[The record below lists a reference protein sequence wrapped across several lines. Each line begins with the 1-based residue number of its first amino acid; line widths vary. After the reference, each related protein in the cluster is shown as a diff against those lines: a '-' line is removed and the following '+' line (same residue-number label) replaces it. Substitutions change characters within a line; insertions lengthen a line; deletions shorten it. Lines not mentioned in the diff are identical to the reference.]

1 MTDNPT
7 RNHHPD
13 RPLEISLALIR
24 ITSAAFLLV
33 WSIQKILRPEM
44 AQGIFSKFYF
54 SEISTGIALA
64 FGVLQT
70 LIILAFLAGLFKTW
84 TYGAILGM
92 HAVSTLS
99 TVGQLIN
106 PYERPNALFWA
117 AVPVLGAL
125 IGLFLLR
132 DRDRFLTLGN
142 S

>member
-1 MTDNPT
+1 MTETPT
-7 RNHHPD
+7 RNPSVD

-44 AQGIFSKFYF
+44 TQGIFSKFYF

-64 FGVLQT
+64 FGILQT
-70 LIILAFLAGLFKTW
+70 LIVLAFLAGLFKTW
-84 TYGAILGM
+84 TYGAIIGM
-92 HAVSTLS
+92 HGISTLS

-106 PYERPNALFWA
+106 PYQSPNALFWA

>member
-1 MTDNPT
+1 MT
-7 RNHHPD
+7 
-13 RPLEISLALIR
+13 
-24 ITSAAFLLV
+24 
-33 WSIQKILRPEM
+33 
-44 AQGIFSKFYF
+44 QGIFSKFYF

-64 FGVLQT
+64 FGILQT

-99 TVGQLIN
+99 TIGQLIN
-106 PYERPNALFWA
+106 PYESPNTLFWA